1 MNLTKLTPK
10 VVAITNEASP
20 RPKMRTLRPLRKTS
34 AWVEAPTVRPIRV
47 VTISMSGPP
56 AVAARRL
63 VTPLS
68 FKRLPKKSMPS
79 SGRPEGT
86 MKAVQIKPT
95 MGKMI
100 FSRWLTTRGLFI
112 LISRSFLVVRSSMM
126 GFWIT
131 GTRAM

>member
-1 MNLTKLTPK
+1 M
-10 VVAITNEASP
+10 S
-20 RPKMRTLRPLRKTS
+20 
-34 AWVEAPTVRPIRV
+34 V
-47 VTISMSGPP
+47 VTMSMSGPP

-68 FKRLPKKSMPS
+68 LRRLPKKSMPR
-79 SGRPEGT
+79 SGRPLGT
-86 MKAVQIKPT
+86 MNAVQMKPT

-100 FSRWLTTRGLFI
+100 FSRWLTTRGLFMRMR
-112 LISRSFLVVRSSMM
+112 RSFLVVRSSMM